1 MMLFDTSQRVGAA
14 GGIALVLLVQLESSE
29 ILKTVILAAVGGT
42 SSYLVTLAVKFLLYR
57 LRKKN
62 PNP

>member
-14 GGIALVLLVQLESSE
+14 GGMALVLLAQLESSE

-42 SSYLVTLAVKFLLYR
+42 SSYLVTLAVKFLLHH